1 MYLRMPQENAMTW
14 VLFVVTM
21 ISGGAVEVEAQRFGS
36 LMECREAA
44 MIVLTTQ
51 PQAAAMCEARRW
63 RDA

>member
-1 MYLRMPQENAMTW
+1 MTW

-21 ISGGAVEVEAQRFGS
+21 MSCGAVEIEGRWFSS

-44 MIVLTTQ
+44 MIVLAAQ